1 MTPDGSVG
9 RMREVTSELEEND
22 AEEGMRI
29 IIGDE
34 RTSMNLII

>member
-1 MTPDGSVG
+1 MTPDGSVTIKVVG
-9 RMREVTSELEEND
+9 SQLKRSD

>member
-1 MTPDGSVG
+1 MTPDGSV
-9 RMREVTSELEEND
+9 RKIPMVTSEFTEND